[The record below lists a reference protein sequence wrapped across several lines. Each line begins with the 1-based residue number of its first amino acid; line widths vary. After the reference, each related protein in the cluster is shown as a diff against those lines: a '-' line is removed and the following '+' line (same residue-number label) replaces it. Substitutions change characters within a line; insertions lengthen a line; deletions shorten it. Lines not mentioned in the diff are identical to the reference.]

1 MTSPDADASDAPTG
15 ARRLFFAVPVDATVR
30 GRLEDASIRLQTAA
44 RMTPL
49 VATWVPPRN
58 LHLTL
63 HFLGAVAPAAA
74 ERLAQRCA
82 QASGPAWTSEKL
94 TARGVGYFPDGRS
107 PRVMWTAVKAPSH
120 AMDDWREA
128 LAGLIQAAD
137 LEVPTAEFHAHL
149 TLARFKGLRGTGL
162 FVKMAG
168 QFERTV
174 FGAWW
179 AREIHLMQSTLGGPE
194 PVYTPIATIPLAP
207 RDGVED
213 AARED

>member
-1 MTSPDADASDAPTG
+1 
-15 ARRLFFAVPVDATVR
+15 
-30 GRLEDASIRLQTAA
+30 
-44 RMTPL
+44 MTPL

-58 LHLTL
+58 FHLTL
-63 HFLGAVAPAAA
+63 HFLGPVEPDGA
-74 ERLAQRCA
+74 ERLVAACA
-82 QASGPAWTSEKL
+82 EATGPAWTSEKL
-94 TARGVGYFPDGRS
+94 TARSVGYFPDARS
-107 PRVMWTAVKAPSH
+107 PRVLWTAVKAPSH
-120 AMDDWREA
+120 AIDDWRA
-128 LAGLIQAAD
+128 GLAGVIERAGLA
-137 LEVPTAEFHAHL
+137 VPTADFHAHL

-207 RDGVED
+207 REGDESQAEG
-213 AARED
+213 A